1 MAEDKD
7 KTESVLQDKINEV
20 KAKEGQDLE
29 MHFDSATHAPKL
41 QEWIDDYES
50 DIQLFKEIVADE
62 TAPSE
67 LRRLMAG
74 GLMYVVRVIDLV
86 PDSYRPVGTIDD
98 TLVLRILADLSAEWT
113 AELQNPKHMKAVFK
127 LANDAETIR
136 EFLGEDTYRELE
148 NYVRGQPDKATHGI
162 TGAAAAKDAAVRKE
176 LLAQV
181 DEELKSFRPVA
192 IDDGARA
199 ERELKSYLHAKL
211 GKS

>member
-7 KTESVLQDKINEV
+7 KTESVLQDKIDEV
-20 KAKEGQDLE
+20 KAKEGQDME
-29 MHFDSATHAPKL
+29 MHFDSATYAPKF
-41 QEWIDDYES
+41 QEWIDDYEA

-62 TAPSE
+62 TAPPA

-148 NYVRGQPDKATHGI
+148 NYVRGQPDQATHGI
-162 TGAAAAKDAAVRKE
+162 TGEAAAKDAAVRKE

-211 GKS
+211 GK